1 MATPQY
7 DFDGIDDAFTAK
19 TQSKPS
25 AYNPS
30 SYTEPNVLNQ
40 YASYNYLFTLSGLT
54 NDQIENPINIV
65 NGVPHDVVARSGGI
79 GTESKFSDFRQNEFK
94 FAKNTDKTTIEVK
107 KARIEDVIPDAQNS
121 DAILK
126 RRHDIFFEKVNIT
139 SVPRPNEERKLMN
152 FTKIEMELS
161 EPLGVTLF
169 EKLRACAFNNG
180 YVDHNDAPFLLTIE
194 FRGYDSNGKMLG
206 NVITKRHLPIII
218 TNAEMDVTQG
228 GTRYS
233 VTAVPWTE
241 FAMSNRFLYSRAQG
255 STSGKT
261 AGKALQG
268 FFDQLNEAQ
277 NKEIESGVRTL
288 ADDYVITLDSYLDN
302 AGVTTE
308 GMDTEQVGITNA
320 DTMRARFK
328 QGDSIAKVI
337 TDVML
342 GLDIFRDIYTDA
354 VTKYWNNVSQV
365 LKPVA
370 YDDLTEKYL
379 PMPDPMVGWF
389 KILTTIYTEK
399 DFDTKTKMH
408 KKVVRFHVEP
418 YKVHI
423 LNFTVPGL
431 GGNNLWGK
439 TAKKDYN
446 YIFTG
451 KNTEI
456 IDLKINYKYSY
467 FQSRLLDT
475 TRSQTGIQPG
485 SIETDQ
491 QKKMRLAN
499 QVYGSGTYPE
509 PSTPLRSYPD
519 GRKAAD
525 GATEDRANRSG
536 ADEFFQYLTSPR
548 GDMVKVDLTI
558 MGDPAFIGQDMF
570 LPMSRNFSRGSTKA
584 SNGRLQQA
592 KPGETGVINT
602 VGAIKGFEWD
612 SNLNCFNFDQAEPLV
627 RVNFKFPTDINE
639 NQGLMNFSVLE
650 DVQFNG
656 LYRVSQVESIFD
668 QGTFTQQLLL
678 VRLNNQ
684 TGNTQPDIFK
694 RSQGETDAINKAKAE
709 VQKQNDDD
717 FNDIVAGTVY

>member
-1 MATPQY
+1 MATIP
-7 DFDGIDDAFTAK
+7 FMSEMSINTDANVGS

-25 AYNPS
+25 QFS
-30 SYTEPNVLNQ
+30 TSYTEPNVLNQ

-54 NDQIENPINIV
+54 NDEIENPIKIV
-65 NGVPHDVVARSGGI
+65 NGSPHDVVARSGGI

-107 KARIEDVIPDAQNS
+107 KARIQDVIPDAQNS

-194 FRGYDSNGKMLG
+194 FRGYDTNGKMLG

-218 TNAEMDVTQG
+218 TNAEMDVNQG

-233 VTAVPWTE
+233 VIAVPWTE
-241 FAMSNRFLYSRAQG
+241 FAMSNRFLYSRVNGEARG
-255 STSGKT
+255 LT
-261 AGKALQG
+261 AGKVLQG
-268 FFDQLNEAQ
+268 FFNQLNEGQA
-277 NKEIESGVRTL
+277 KEIESGARTL
-288 ADDYVITLDSYLDN
+288 VDDYVITLDKLLD
-302 AGVTTE
+302 GQGIYTE
-308 GMDTEQVGITNA
+308 GMEIENSGYKGDSIKA
-320 DTMRARFK
+320 SFK
-328 QGDSIAKVI
+328 KGDSIAKII

-342 GLDIFRDIYTDA
+342 GLGIFRDIYTHA
-354 VTKYWNNVSQV
+354 VTKYWNIASSVIQ
-365 LKPVA
+365 A
-370 YDDLTEKYL
+370 GGDEIYTEEQT
-379 PMPDPMVGWF
+379 PMPDPMVQWF
-389 KILTTIYTEK
+389 KIITTIYTEK
-399 DFDTKTKMH
+399 DFDTRTKMH
-408 KKVVRFHVEP
+408 KKTVRFHVEP
-418 YKVHI
+418 YEVHI

-431 GGNNLWGK
+431 GGNSLWGK

-475 TRSQTGIQPG
+475 TRSQTGIQQS
-485 SIETDQ
+485 SIETEQ
-491 QKKMRLAN
+491 QRKLRLAN
-499 QVYGSGTYPE
+499 QVYGAGTYPE

-536 ADEFFQYLTSPR
+536 ADQFFQYLTSPR

-570 LPMSRNFSRGSTKA
+570 LPMSRNFSKGSTIA
-584 SNGRLQQA
+584 NNGRLQQA
-592 KPGETGVINT
+592 QPGETGVINT

-612 SNLNCFNFDQAEPLV
+612 SNLNCFNFDRAEPLV
-627 RVNFKFPTDINE
+627 TVNFKFPTDINE
-639 NQGLMNFSVLE
+639 NQGLMDFSNLE
-650 DVQFNG
+650 DVKFNG

-684 TGNTQPDIFK
+684 TGNTQPDIFTK
-694 RSQGETDAINKAKAE
+694 SQGETDAITKAKKEAE
-709 VQKQNDDD
+709 KQANDD
-717 FNDIVAGTVY
+717 FNDLVRTTVY

>member
-1 MATPQY
+1 VV
-7 DFDGIDDAFTAK
+7 
-19 TQSKPS
+19 
-25 AYNPS
+25 YNPNQTHTPA
-30 SYTEPNVLNQ
+30 SYTQPNVLNQ
-40 YASYNYLFTLSGLT
+40 YASYNYLFTLSGLS
-54 NDQIENPINIV
+54 NNEIENPINIV

-107 KARIEDVIPDAQNS
+107 KARIEDVIPDAQKS

-241 FAMSNRFLYSRAQG
+241 FAMSNRFLYSRAG
-255 STSGKT
+255 GEVAKRT
-261 AGKALQG
+261 AGEALQG

-277 NKEIESGVRTL
+277 KKEIGDGIRTL
-288 ADDYVITLDSYLDN
+288 ADDYVITLDKQFSDQNL
-302 AGVTTE
+302 
-308 GMDTEQVGITNA
+308 DTEDLNSG
-320 DTMRARFK
+320 
-328 QGDSIAKVI
+328 GDAVTESNIVISFTKGVSIAKII

-342 GLDIFRDIYTDA
+342 GLPIFRDIYTDT
-354 VTKYWNNVSQV
+354 VEKYWTALEVV
-365 LKPVA
+365 EKA
-370 YDDLTEKYL
+370 KGDDIYAGEQL
-379 PMPDPMVGWF
+379 PMPDPMIRWF

-408 KKVVRFHVEP
+408 KKTVRFHVEP

-467 FQSRLLDT
+467 FQSRLVDT
-475 TRSQTGIQPG
+475 TRSQTGIQQ
-485 SIETDQ
+485 SSKETDQ

-499 QVYGSGTYPE
+499 QVYGKGTYPE
-509 PSTPLRSYPD
+509 PTTPLRSYP
-519 GRKAAD
+519 GIKKAAD
-525 GATEDRANRSG
+525 GATKDRANRSG

-627 RVNFKFPTDINE
+627 TVHFKFPTDINE

-684 TGNTQPDIFK
+684 SGETQPDIFYK
-694 RSQGETDAINKAKAE
+694 SKGETDAINRAKAE
-709 VQKQNDDD
+709 EQKQNDDD
-717 FNDIVAGTVY
+717 FNDLTEQTVY

>member
-40 YASYNYLFTLSGLT
+40 YASYNYLFTLSGLS
-54 NDQIENPINIV
+54 NNEIENPINIV

-288 ADDYVITLDSYLDN
+288 ADEYVITLDSYLDN

-370 YDDLTEKYL
+370 YDDPTEKYL

-389 KILTTIYTEK
+389 KIITTIYTEK

-431 GGNNLWGK
+431 GGNSLWGK

-570 LPMSRNFSRGSTKA
+570 LPMSRNFSKGSTKA

-592 KPGETGVINT
+592 HPGETGVINT

-639 NQGLMNFSVLE
+639 NQGLMDFSNLE
-650 DVQFNG
+650 DVKFNG

>member
-40 YASYNYLFTLSGLT
+40 YASYNYLFTLSGLS
-54 NDQIENPINIV
+54 NNEIENPINIV

-288 ADDYVITLDSYLDN
+288 ADEYVITLDSYLDN

-370 YDDLTEKYL
+370 YDDPTEKYL

-431 GGNNLWGK
+431 GGNSLWGK

-570 LPMSRNFSRGSTKA
+570 LPMSRNFSKGSTKA

-592 KPGETGVINT
+592 HPGETGVINT

-639 NQGLMNFSVLE
+639 NQGLMDFSNLE
-650 DVQFNG
+650 DVKFNG

>member
-1 MATPQY
+1 MS
-7 DFDGIDDAFTAK
+7 IDTDAMNGNT
-19 TQSKPS
+19 TKPS
-25 AYNPS
+25 AFS
-30 SYTEPNVLNQ
+30 TSYTEPNVLNQ
-40 YASYNYLFTLSGLT
+40 YASYNYLFTLSGLS
-54 NDQIENPINIV
+54 NNEIENPSSIV
-65 NGVPHDVVARSGGI
+65 KGVPHDVVARSGGI

-94 FAKNTDKTTIEVK
+94 FAKNIDKTTIEVK
-107 KARIEDVIPDAQNS
+107 QARIEDVIPDAQHS

-126 RRHDIFFEKVNIT
+126 RRHDIFFEKVNII

-152 FTKIEMELS
+152 FTKIEMDLS

-241 FAMSNRFLYSRAQG
+241 FAMSNRFLYSRANG
-255 STSGKT
+255 SAKGLT

-268 FFDQLNEAQ
+268 FFEQLNEAQ

-288 ADDYVITLDSYLDN
+288 ADDYVITLDKLLD
-302 AGVTTE
+302 GQGIYTE
-308 GMDTEQVGITNA
+308 GMEIENSGYTGDSIKTS
-320 DTMRARFK
+320 FK

-342 GLDIFRDIYTDA
+342 GLNIFRDIYTDA
-354 VTKYWNNVSQV
+354 VEKYWGT
-365 LKPVA
+365 VA
-370 YDDLTEKYL
+370 TIEKAGGETYGGEEQT
-379 PMPDPMVGWF
+379 PMPDPMVQWF
-389 KILTTIYTEK
+389 KIITTIYTEK

-408 KKVVRFHVEP
+408 KKIVRFHVEP

-431 GGNNLWGK
+431 GGNSLWGK
-439 TAKKDYN
+439 TAKKDYS

-456 IDLKINYKYSY
+456 IDLKMNYKYSY

-475 TRSQTGIQPG
+475 TRSQTGVQP
-485 SIETDQ
+485 SSKETPEQ
-491 QKKMRLAN
+491 RNQRLAN
-499 QVYGSGTYPE
+499 QVYGTGTYPE
-509 PSTPLRSYPD
+509 TFIPLRSYPD

-570 LPMSRNFSRGSTKA
+570 LPMSRNFSKGFTEA

-592 KPGETGVINT
+592 RPGETGVINT

-612 SNLNCFNFDQAEPLV
+612 NSLGCFNFDQAEPLV
-627 RVNFKFPTDINE
+627 TVNFRFPTDIDE
-639 NQGLMNFSVLE
+639 NQGLMNFSKNE
-650 DVQFNG
+650 DVKFNG

-684 TGNTQPDIFK
+684 TGDTQPNIFK
-694 RSQGETDAINKAKAE
+694 KSQGETDAINKAKAKDRATDSE
-709 VQKQNDDD
+709 NTGLGDMDG
-717 FNDIVAGTVY
+717 A

>member
-40 YASYNYLFTLSGLT
+40 YASYNYLFTLSGLS
-54 NDQIENPINIV
+54 NNEIENPINIV

-288 ADDYVITLDSYLDN
+288 ADEYVITLDSYLDN

-370 YDDLTEKYL
+370 YDDPTEKYL

-431 GGNNLWGK
+431 GGNSLWGK

-570 LPMSRNFSRGSTKA
+570 LPMSRNFSKGSTKA

-592 KPGETGVINT
+592 HPGETGVINT

-639 NQGLMNFSVLE
+639 NQGLMDFSNLE
-650 DVQFNG
+650 DVKFNG

-684 TGNTQPDIFK
+684 SGNTQPDIFK

>member
-1 MATPQY
+1 VATPQY

-40 YASYNYLFTLSGLT
+40 YASYNYLFTLSGLS
-54 NDQIENPINIV
+54 NNEIENPINIV

-370 YDDLTEKYL
+370 YDDPTEKYL

-431 GGNNLWGK
+431 GGNSLWGK

-570 LPMSRNFSRGSTKA
+570 LPMSRNFSKGSTKA

-592 KPGETGVINT
+592 HPGETGVINT

-639 NQGLMNFSVLE
+639 NQGLMDFSNLE
-650 DVQFNG
+650 DVKFNG

>member
-1 MATPQY
+1 VATPQY

-40 YASYNYLFTLSGLT
+40 YASYNYLFTLSGLS
-54 NDQIENPINIV
+54 NNEIENPINIV

-288 ADDYVITLDSYLDN
+288 ADEYVITLDSYLDN

-370 YDDLTEKYL
+370 YDDPTEKYL

-431 GGNNLWGK
+431 GGNSLWGK

-570 LPMSRNFSRGSTKA
+570 LPMSRNFSKGSTKA

-592 KPGETGVINT
+592 HPGETGVINT

-639 NQGLMNFSVLE
+639 NQGLMDFSNLE
-650 DVQFNG
+650 DVKFNG